1 MPENNNSAKIQI
13 RRIKQ
18 PEKSW
23 RKPVKRIL
31 AVVLVVVV
39 LIVVGVGLYLK
50 SLTDLVTYG
59 EIPGDPAYENSE
71 YFEYSEY
78 YEDPPEVTLAPG
90 NIIVTNP
97 PKRPNMALPTATPTI
112 DPRVQA
118 ARNQQHTALDIAIPS
133 SPKVYNILLIGSDR
147 RPGETTGR
155 SDSLMILSINHETGK
170 IHLVS
175 LMRGLFVNIP
185 GRGFNLLNAAYSYG
199 GSKLLRQ
206 TLEDNFRVR
215 IDDFIMIDF
224 SGFTRAIDTVGG
236 VDINLTRAES
246 DHLNRHYGPI
256 TVAGSNHLDGRLALA
271 YARIRKID
279 SDFSR
284 TGRQRTVIQAL
295 LNSAR
300 QKSPGELDAIIRTVL
315 PLVRT
320 NVSPQK
326 LLSLGID
333 LINTRDY
340 PLSQRMLPIKGS
352 YEVMYHKGR
361 EVVRFDFAANITS
374 LHRFLYQD

>member
-1 MPENNNSAKIQI
+1 MSESSKPTNI
-13 RRIKQ
+13 RRANR
-18 PEKSW
+18 PGKSW
-23 RKPVKRIL
+23 KKSIKRIL
-31 AVVLVVVV
+31 TAVLVVAV
-39 LIVVGVGLYLK
+39 LITVGVGLYLK

-59 EIPGDPAYENSE
+59 EIPGDPAYES
-71 YFEYSEY
+71 SEY
-78 YEDPPEVTLAPG
+78 YESEYHEEEPEITLSPG
-90 NIIVTNP
+90 NITVTNP
-97 PKRPNMALPTATPTI
+97 PKRPDIAVPTATPTI
-112 DPRVQA
+112 NPRVQI
-118 ARNQQHTALDIAIPS
+118 ARDQQQRATLEIDIPS
-133 SPKVYNILLIGSDR
+133 SQKVYNILLIGSDR

-155 SDSLMILSINHETGK
+155 SDSLMILSFNHETCK

-185 GRGFNLLNAAYSYG
+185 GRGFNLLNAAFSYG

-224 SGFTRAIDTVGG
+224 NGFTQAIDTVGG

-246 DHLNRHYGPI
+246 DHLNRRYGPVTI
-256 TVAGSNHLDGRLALA
+256 AGSNHLDGRLALA

-284 TGRQRTVIQAL
+284 TGRQRAVIQAL
-295 LNSAR
+295 LSSAR
-300 QKSPGELDAIIRTVL
+300 QKSPGELDAVIRAVL
-315 PLVRT
+315 PLIRT
-320 NVSPQK
+320 NVSAQK

-340 PLSQRMLPIKGS
+340 PVSQRMLPIKGS
-352 YEVMYHKGR
+352 YELMYYRGS
-361 EVVRFDFAANITS
+361 EVVRFDFAANIAS
-374 LHRFLYQD
+374 LHQFLYQD